1 MLESSICF
9 VEMSALVF
17 CLMVRRV
24 GGVLRGC
31 LLPGSVAVG
40 VWSLCLGV
48 AGVRAGVGYFRYS
61 VLKSAIV
68 RGNRS
73 AASYC
78 ILC

>member
-1 MLESSICF
+1 M
-9 VEMSALVF
+9 
-17 CLMVRRV
+17 
-24 GGVLRGC
+24 GGGPAAY

-48 AGVRAGVGYFRYS
+48 AGLRAGVGYFRYS
-61 VLKSAIV
+61 VLKYAIV
-68 RGNRS
+68 RGNPS